1 MAAILKRTRHNN
13 KELPVDDRKVTEA
26 WRVFRIQS
34 ELVDGIE
41 KLAKLGNAVSI
52 YGSARLREDNPYYQ
66 QAFELAKRLSQQDIA
81 VITGG
86 GPGIMEAANR
96 GAMEGP
102 GASVGLNITLPEEQV
117 NNPYQDISLS
127 FRYFFVRKFM
137 FVKHAVGFVIFP
149 GGFGTID
156 ELFEALTLVQTNK
169 VKPFPIVLMN
179 NSYWEKMLEWMK
191 TTMRE
196 AGCIN
201 DEDLKLLHVV
211 DSPDEAAEIIIKH
224 YHQRLA
230 EKVINDL

>member
-1 MAAILKRTRHNN
+1 M
-13 KELPVDDRKVTEA
+13 DDKKISEA

-41 KLAKLGNAVSI
+41 KLAKLGSAVSI
-52 YGSARLREDNPYYQ
+52 YGSARLREGSPFYQ
-66 QAFELAKRLSQQDIA
+66 LAFDLGKRLAQQNIA

-102 GASVGLNITLPEEQV
+102 GASVGLNISLPEEQV
-117 NNPYQDISLS
+117 NNPYQDIKLN

-149 GGFGTID
+149 GGYGTMD

-169 VKPFPIVLMN
+169 VKPFPIVLVGTD
-179 NSYWEKMLEWMK
+179 YWQGLYDWVS
-191 TTMRE
+191 TTMQDT
-196 AGCIN
+196 GCVN
-201 DEDLKLLHVV
+201 EGDLKLIHMV
-211 DSPDEAAEIIIKH
+211 DTAEDAAQIVIQH
-224 YHQRLA
+224 YHQSAA
-230 EKVINDL
+230 EKVIEDL